1 MIVNYK
7 KHELQIKI
15 VYYGAALAGK
25 TTNLQKVFDSV
36 PAHSRSDLVTM
47 DTQGDRTL
55 FFDYLQMAITQVG
68 RFTPRLN
75 LYTVP
80 GQVIYNT
87 TRRVVLQ
94 GADAVIFVADSDIS
108 RMDDNRV
115 AWFQL
120 MEHLRQ
126 LGLNGV
132 PIVLQWNKRD
142 LPNAASLDDLRMG
155 LDLTPGQFLEVEA
168 VAVRN
173 IGVRR
178 TLERTVRMVL
188 RR

>member
-7 KHELQIKI
+7 KQELQIKI

-25 TTNLQKVFDSV
+25 TTNLQKVFESV
-36 PAHSRSDLVTM
+36 PIQSRSDLVTM

-55 FFDYLQMAITQVG
+55 FFDYLQMSIAKVG

-87 TRRVVLQ
+87 TRRIVLQ
-94 GADAVIFVADSDIS
+94 GADAVIFVADSAANKINE
-108 RMDDNRV
+108 NRD
-115 AWFQL
+115 AWLQL
-120 MEHLRQ
+120 MEHLHQ
-126 LGLNGV
+126 LNLKDI

-142 LPNAASLDDLRMG
+142 LPNAAPLDTLRQSLG
-155 LDLTPGQFLEVEA
+155 QKPGDFVEVEA
-168 VAVRN
+168 AAIRN

-178 TLERTVRMVL
+178 TLEKTIRMVL